1 MRAPMSIALRLGL
14 GFGLVLSLML
24 LISLIGVQRVG
35 FIDGTLTD
43 VSEDAA
49 LKQRYAINFRGSV
62 HDRAIAIRDAVLV
75 EDAPALQ
82 QHLRDIERP
91 VRFYADSAAPMN
103 ALVAD
108 QGASA
113 EERRLLARINQIE
126 RDTLALTARLID
138 QRQSGDRI
146 GAVRLLLD
154 EVSPAY
160 SEWLRRINAFI
171 DFQEAIVNQKVGA
184 VREAATGFKWLI
196 LLATLA
202 SAVLSGVISLVI
214 IRQLRSTLGAE
225 PYQVAEAIRN
235 LAAGQLQQQLD
246 TRYPNSVMGAL
257 HGSLGNLTQTIV
269 QVRGASEQLAAAA
282 ATLQQTA
289 DSNQEQIRL
298 QSDEAQQMA
307 AAVNQMAAT
316 VSEVAS
322 YAGTAAAATRNAD
335 SEADQGDRLVKDSA
349 GGIQHLAQTLENAAA
364 TVQQVSH
371 DSADIETIIE
381 VINSIA
387 EQTNLL
393 ALNAAIEAA
402 RAGEHGRGFAVV
414 ADEVRSLA
422 SRTQQ
427 STREIREMIGKLQD
441 GAGKAAA
448 VMHASRE
455 LARQTVEQT
464 SQAESALARIRQEV
478 SSINSMNAQIANAS
492 EQQSQ
497 AAEEV
502 SQNISRIHLATRQTA
517 TGSQQVAAAS
527 RELAGLASQLSERVS
542 FFKVGSQP
550 GR

>member
-62 HDRAIAIRDAVLV
+62 HDRAIAIRGAVLV

-82 QHLRDIERP
+82 KHLRDIERLA
-91 VRFYADSAAPMN
+91 RFYADSAVPMN

-113 EERRLLARINQIE
+113 EERRLLAQINQIE

-138 QRQSGDRI
+138 QCQSGDRI

-202 SAVLSGVISLVI
+202 SAVLSAVISLVI

-257 HGSLGNLTQTIV
+257 QSSLGNLTQTIV

-393 ALNAAIEAA
+393 VLNAAIEAA

-422 SRTQQ
+422 SRNQQ

-464 SQAESALARIRQEV
+464 SQAESALAHIRQEV

-497 AAEEV
+497 ASEEV

-542 FFKVGSQP
+542 FFKVESQP

>member
-1 MRAPMSIALRLGL
+1 MSIALRLSL
-14 GFGLVLSLML
+14 GFGLILSLML

-35 FIDGTLTD
+35 FIDGSLTE

-75 EDAPALQ
+75 DDAVALQ
-82 QHLRDIERP
+82 RHLLEIERLAS
-91 VRFYADSAAPMN
+91 FYAESATPMRQ
-103 ALVAD
+103 LVSSK
-108 QGASA
+108 GASA
-113 EERRLLARINQIE
+113 EEKRLLEQINQIE
-126 RDTLALTARLID
+126 QSTLALTASLISE
-138 QRQSGDRI
+138 RQNGARDS
-146 GAVRLLLD
+146 AVRLLLD
-154 EVSPAY
+154 QVSPAY
-160 SEWLRRINAFI
+160 SEWLKRINAFI
-171 DFQEAIVNQKVGA
+171 DFQEGIVNQKVSA
-184 VREAATGFKWLI
+184 VREAAEGFKWLI

-202 SAVLSGVISLVI
+202 SVVLSVIVSLLI
-214 IRQLRSTLGAE
+214 IRQLKSTLGAE
-225 PYQVAEAIRN
+225 PYQVAEAIRD
-235 LAAGQLQQQLD
+235 LAAGKLLQQLN
-246 TRYPNSVMGAL
+246 TRYPHSVMGIL
-257 HGSLGNLTQTIV
+257 QTSLGNLAQTIV
-269 QVRGASEQLAAAA
+269 QVRSAAEQLATAA
-282 ATLQQTA
+282 ATLQLNA
-289 DSNQEQIRL
+289 DNNQQQIRL
-298 QSDEAQQMA
+298 QSDEAQQM

-322 YAGTAAAATRNAD
+322 YAATAAAATRSAD
-335 SEADQGDRLVKDSA
+335 SEADQGNRLVKDSA

-371 DSADIETIIE
+371 DSAGIETIIE

-422 SRTQQ
+422 SRTQE

-441 GAGKAAA
+441 GASKAAT

-464 SQAESALARIRQEV
+464 SQAESALGKIRQEV
-478 SSINSMNAQIANAS
+478 GSINSMNAQIASAS
-492 EQQSQ
+492 EQQSL

-502 SQNISRIHLATRQTA
+502 SQNISRIHEATRQTA
-517 TGSQQVAAAS
+517 AGSEVMAGAS
-527 RELAGLASQLSERVS
+527 RELAGLASQLTNRVS
-542 FFKVGSQP
+542 FFHV
-550 GR
+550 

>member
-1 MRAPMSIALRLGL
+1 MHPPMSIALRLSL
-14 GFGLVLSLML
+14 GFGLILSLML

-35 FIDGTLTD
+35 FIDGSLTE

-75 EDAPALQ
+75 DDAVALQ
-82 QHLRDIERP
+82 RHLLEIERLAS
-91 VRFYADSAAPMN
+91 FYAESATPMRQ
-103 ALVAD
+103 LVSSK
-108 QGASA
+108 GASA
-113 EERRLLARINQIE
+113 EEKRLLEQINQIE
-126 RDTLALTARLID
+126 QSTLALTASLISE
-138 QRQSGDRI
+138 RQNGARDS
-146 GAVRLLLD
+146 AVRLLLD
-154 EVSPAY
+154 QVSPAY
-160 SEWLRRINAFI
+160 SEWLKRINAFI
-171 DFQEAIVNQKVGA
+171 DFQEGIVNQKVSA
-184 VREAATGFKWLI
+184 VREAAEGFKWLI

-202 SAVLSGVISLVI
+202 SVVLSVIVSLLI
-214 IRQLRSTLGAE
+214 IRQLKSTLGAE
-225 PYQVAEAIRN
+225 PYQVAEAIRD
-235 LAAGQLQQQLD
+235 LAAGKLLQQLN
-246 TRYPNSVMGAL
+246 TRYPHSVMGIL
-257 HGSLGNLTQTIV
+257 QTSLGNLAQTIV
-269 QVRGASEQLAAAA
+269 QVRSAAEQLATAA
-282 ATLQQTA
+282 ATLQLNA
-289 DSNQEQIRL
+289 DNNQQQIRL
-298 QSDEAQQMA
+298 QSDEAQQM

-322 YAGTAAAATRNAD
+322 YAATAAAATRSAD
-335 SEADQGDRLVKDSA
+335 SEADQGNRLVKDSA

-371 DSADIETIIE
+371 DSAGIETIIE

-422 SRTQQ
+422 SRTQE

-441 GAGKAAA
+441 GASKAAT

-464 SQAESALARIRQEV
+464 SQAESALGKIRQEV
-478 SSINSMNAQIANAS
+478 GSINSMNAQIASAS
-492 EQQSQ
+492 EQQSL

-502 SQNISRIHLATRQTA
+502 SQNISRIHEATRQTA
-517 TGSQQVAAAS
+517 AGSEVMAGAS
-527 RELAGLASQLSERVS
+527 RELAGLASQLTNRVS
-542 FFKVGSQP
+542 FFHV
-550 GR
+550 

>member
-402 RAGEHGRGFAVV
+402 RAGEQGRGFAVV
-414 ADEVRSLA
+414 ADEVRKLAEKSARSAGEIDDITREVGRRSSSVRGAIDSGLGHLDASREMAGVVMEVLTTANSLVVEVGEGLDRIAEASREQRSASESVTGRIGEIAGMAQSNNDALGKTVAAARELGELA
-422 SRTQQ
+422 SR
-427 STREIREMIGKLQD
+427 LQD
-441 GAGKAAA
+441 S
-448 VMHASRE
+448 VSRF
-455 LARQTVEQT
+455 R
-464 SQAESALARIRQEV
+464 
-478 SSINSMNAQIANAS
+478 
-492 EQQSQ
+492 
-497 AAEEV
+497 
-502 SQNISRIHLATRQTA
+502 
-517 TGSQQVAAAS
+517 
-527 RELAGLASQLSERVS
+527 
-542 FFKVGSQP
+542 F
-550 GR
+550 

>member
-1 MRAPMSIALRLGL
+1 MSIALRLGL
-14 GFGLVLSLML
+14 GFGLILSLML

-75 EDAPALQ
+75 EDEPALQ
-82 QHLRDIERP
+82 QHLRDIDRLA
-91 VRFYADSAAPMN
+91 RFYADSAAPMN

-108 QGASA
+108 LGASA
-113 EERRLLARINQIE
+113 EERRLLAQINEIE
-126 RDTLALTARLID
+126 RETLVQTSRLIA
-138 QRQSGDRI
+138 QRQSGDRS
-146 GAVRLLLD
+146 GSVRLLLD
-154 EVSPAY
+154 QVSPDY

-171 DFQEAIVNQKVGA
+171 DFQEAIINQKVGA

-196 LLATLA
+196 LLATLI
-202 SAVLSGVISLVI
+202 SAVLSVVISLVI

-235 LAAGQLQQQLD
+235 LAAGQLLQKLN
-246 TRYPNSVMGAL
+246 TRYPHSVMGAL

-269 QVRGASEQLAAAA
+269 QVRSASEQLAAAA

-335 SEADQGDRLVKDSA
+335 SEADQGDRLVKESA

-371 DSADIETIIE
+371 DSADIETIID

-427 STREIREMIGKLQD
+427 STREMIAKLQD

-502 SQNISRIHLATRQTA
+502 SQNISRIHLATRETA
-517 TGSQQVAAAS
+517 TGSQQVAGAS
-527 RELAGLASQLSERVS
+527 RELAGLASQLSARVS
-542 FFKVGSQP
+542 FFQV
-550 GR
+550 